1 MYLHGMMN
9 QGAWRLAVG
18 ALVLVMV
25 LAVTGC
31 SVQQRQGESSGDE
44 PPARSGGQGRGN
56 ASATELLPD
65 IDPTAPTGLRIGADG
80 SRGFQLSFDATF
92 DNIGAGPLHIDGH
105 RSNTTGRMVADQA
118 ITRSDGSTKSI
129 PDVGELRFVESED
142 HRHWHFFRFM
152 RYELVRAADGAVVAP
167 DQKTGFCIGDRY
179 NTEPRVRLQGEPPMP
194 GVFDVPPNN
203 DWCAQNDPD
212 RLKLTMG
219 LSVGYGDNYL
229 AFLDG
234 QSIDVTDVP
243 EGSYNLVHRVE
254 ADVRESDYSNN
265 AASVLL
271 KLSWPNG
278 SVSPPAIRVLASCA
292 QTARCSAGRHQSPH
306 R

>member
-1 MYLHGMMN
+1 MMN
-9 QGAWRLAVG
+9 QVAWQMALG
-18 ALVLVMV
+18 ALLLAMV

-31 SVQQRQGESSGDE
+31 SPQQRQGETRWEE
-44 PPARSGGQGRGN
+44 PAARSEKEGSAD
-56 ASATELLPD
+56 ASPAELLPD
-65 IDPTAPTGLRIGADG
+65 IDPTPPTGLRIGADG
-80 SRGFQLSFDATF
+80 DGAFLLSFDTTF
-92 DNIGAGPLHIDGH
+92 DNIGAGPLHIDAH
-105 RSNTTGRMVADQA
+105 RPRTSGSMVADQV
-118 ITRSDGSTKSI
+118 ITRSDGSTKLN
-129 PDVGELRFVESED
+129 PGVGELRFAVSED

-152 RYELVRAADGAVVAP
+152 RYELARPADGAVVAP
-167 DQKTGFCIGDRY
+167 DQKTGFCLGDRY
-179 NTEPRVRLQGEPPMP
+179 NTDPRARLPGEPAMP

-234 QSIDVTDVP
+234 QSIDVTDLP
-243 EGSYNLVHRVE
+243 EGSYYLVHRVE

-271 KLSWPNG
+271 KLRWPNG
-278 SVSPPAIRVLASCA
+278 TQNPPTVAMLASCEE
-292 QTARCSAGRHQSPH
+292 TARCSTGQDQSPP